1 MPFPGWPTPKIA
13 RWHKSHGKG
22 NENVD
27 LMMLR
32 KYVVRMLKAEV
43 PSADHQ
49 RLTDNVEKG
58 SSVALLVQIMEVTT
72 WS

>member
-13 RWHKSHGKG
+13 RWHKSHRKG
-22 NENVD
+22 NENVY

-32 KYVVRMLKAEV
+32 RYVVRMLKAEA

-49 RLTDNVEKG
+49 RLTDNVETG
-58 SSVALLVQIMEVTT
+58 SSVALLVQIREVITL
-72 WS
+72 S